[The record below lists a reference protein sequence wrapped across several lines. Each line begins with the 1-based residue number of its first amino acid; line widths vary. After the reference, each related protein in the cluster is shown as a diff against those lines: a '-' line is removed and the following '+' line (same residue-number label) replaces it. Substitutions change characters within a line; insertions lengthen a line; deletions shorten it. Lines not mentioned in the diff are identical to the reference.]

1 LRDFHLSRFAVSSMA
16 RSIRLR
22 GKAKFASRLNMFR
35 RFKVAEQNNGL
46 AEIRNDD
53 FHIAIPP
60 HPEGRYGQSS
70 RNVKW
75 VAVDAGGGARR
86 ATRACGRQKRVVLAS
101 RR

>member
-1 LRDFHLSRFAVSSMA
+1 MCG
-16 RSIRLR
+16 RLDR
-22 GKAKFASRLNMFR
+22 PLKLPAGKKKFASPSNMFR
-35 RFKVAEQNNGL
+35 CFKASTRNNSFAEYQKSCFSN
-46 AEIRNDD
+46 R
-53 FHIAIPP
+53 IPP

-70 RNVKW
+70 RNVRR